1 MRLKHNEFPAPY
13 PSAVVWALSQ
23 MKEIQLRSFMLN
35 TNVDGMEEKAG
46 IPTEMFRYASF
57 LSV

>member
-1 MRLKHNEFPAPY
+1 MLATTY

-35 TNVDGMEEKAG
+35 TNVDGKEEKAG
-46 IPTEMFRYASF
+46 IPTEMFCYASF